1 MFCSN
6 CGRAVKDSARFCSG
20 CGARLIPDPVSTPP
34 KPAEQPAPAPIQQH
48 SAQTAPAQSQPAAQ
62 SANSPSAS
70 PAVPS
75 GNQHPAQPP
84 IAEPFSYERPQPR
97 VAPPP
102 PPISSYP
109 PAPGG
114 RNDFPPSETHRAAP
128 VRKKP
133 RGRMIAWICGIAA
146 VLAICIAA
154 VFLFV
159 LTPKNRVALA
169 AKKSA
174 NAYAAAAEKVIP
186 FDYAALAEKQAFSQE
201 FSLGVSSIPHL
212 ALSRSLGLR
221 LRVDT
226 SIPDE
231 YLGAEFALTA
241 GDETLLSLRAAADG
255 DLVYAGSP
263 ELLDSSYYGLNTRT
277 LGKDISEP
285 SLGLDPQG
293 ELADL
298 SFNLFELYND
308 YLKAEPLDPSVSK
321 DLFDALEVERQG
333 SGKIRVNGNSL
344 SCTEYLVAI
353 PTDALADYLDAFNST
368 YMQSRSP
375 ERLRG
380 MLRSMGLHEDMI
392 ENAVSG
398 SENSDYA
405 EFTDMSPLISGL
417 REMDTDLELT
427 VYVSGGYVVGVDYS
441 GSNDYSDYE
450 LKIRLGGGKTYVNDL
465 SIELNVD
472 NETTLLLESSGDHMP
487 KDGVFTDETTVDAD
501 GMQASFSCTYEPS
514 ASGDNFTLDCSFS
527 DNRDFLV
534 LNGSGRI
541 EADKHTMNVALDS
554 ITLSDATAS
563 GERLTLSLGYVIS
576 DFEQGFTAKSPVS
589 LFDLLES
596 EINDIERT
604 VNDNLEYI
612 LDRID
617 TLFPDLFWS
626 LF

>member
-6 CGRAVKDSARFCSG
+6 CGRAVKDGACFCSG

-34 KPAEQPAPAPIQQH
+34 KPAEQPAPAPIQPC
-48 SAQTAPAQSQPAAQ
+48 SAQTAAQPSPVRSQPA
-62 SANSPSAS
+62 
-70 PAVPS
+70 
-75 GNQHPAQPP
+75 AQPP

-97 VAPPP
+97 VAPPTQ
-102 PPISSYP
+102 PISSYS

-114 RNDFPPSETHRAAP
+114 GNDFPPSKAHRAAP

-146 VLAICIAA
+146 VLAVCIAA
-154 VFLFV
+154 VLLFV

-169 AKKSA
+169 VKKSA

-186 FDYAALAEKQAFSQE
+186 FDYAALAKKQAFSQE
-201 FSLGVSSIPHL
+201 LSLGVSSIPHL
-212 ALSRSLGLR
+212 DLSRSLGLR

-321 DLFDALEVERQG
+321 ELFDALEVERQG
-333 SGKIRVNGNSL
+333 SGKIGVNGSSL

-353 PTDALADYLDAFNST
+353 PTDALADYLDAICST
-368 YMQSRSP
+368 YMQSLTP
-375 ERLRG
+375 EQLRG
-380 MLRSMGLHEDMI
+380 MLRSMGLHEDMV
-392 ENAVSG
+392 EDAVSG
-398 SENSDYA
+398 SESMDRTGSA
-405 EFTDMSPLISGL
+405 DMSPLISGL
-417 REMDTDLELT
+417 REMDTDLELS

-450 LKIRLGGGKTYVNDL
+450 LKLRLGGGKTYVNDL

-487 KDGVFTDETTVDAD
+487 KGGVFTDETTVDAD

-514 ASGDNFTLDCSFS
+514 ASGENFTLDWSLS
-527 DNRDFLV
+527 DNRDFLI

-541 EADKHTMNVALDS
+541 EADKNTMNVTLDS

-563 GERLTLSLGYVIS
+563 GERLTFSLGYVIS

-617 TLFPDLFWS
+617 TLYPGLIMS